1 SRVPQSLV
9 SVISCIDCKITNSI
23 PSEIFLSG
31 FRQLPVFA
39 ELRPMRPTNEN
50 PIGDVIRKMMD
61 KYELTEGV
69 LNERINLLWHETVN
83 DAISR
88 RTVYIRFS
96 QGILHITMNSSV
108 ISHEL
113 SMMRDELLNELNG
126 KLESPVIREIQIQ

>member
-1 SRVPQSLV
+1 
-9 SVISCIDCKITNSI
+9 
-23 PSEIFLSG
+23 
-31 FRQLPVFA
+31 
-39 ELRPMRPTNEN
+39 MRPTNES
-50 PIGDVIRKMMD
+50 PIGDILQKMMD

-69 LNERINLLWHETVN
+69 LNQRITLLWHETVN
-83 DAISR
+83 EAISR

-113 SMMRDELLNELNG
+113 SMMREELLNELNG